1 MNEYILFEWIVP
13 IGFACWA
20 QGSWPSYS
28 KSSSGP
34 AEKRTNGWNTSKMK
48 SGSPKLKIT

>member
-13 IGFACWA
+13 IGFALL
-20 QGSWPSYS
+20 GSWPSYS

-34 AEKRTNGWNTSKMK
+34 AEKRTNGWNASKMK